1 MEEEKSLMMMRIQS
15 LERKMEENTKIF
27 QDIKQN
33 LGSIVTH
40 QSRLEEEIQRQKE
53 QRELK
58 LMEMKAEK
66 ELIVEDQDLL
76 HEKVEGLTEVLED
89 QEPGVYLQEGSG
101 AGQDLD
107 LHDGEHQVELRKGE
121 EGENLPVI
129 VQMGEGITSTN
140 GEKEEKKIQ
149 PKKKKIQPKKKMMLK
164 EGKDQQVNR
173 SVKNTPVQI
182 LTLIVVQQLV
192 INYLV

>member
-1 MEEEKSLMMMRIQS
+1 MMMRIQS

-140 GEKEEKKIQ
+140 GEEEEKKIQ

>member
-140 GEKEEKKIQ
+140 GEEEEKKIQ

>member
-40 QSRLEEEIQRQKE
+40 QSRLEEEIQRRKE

-140 GEKEEKKIQ
+140 GEEEEKKIQ